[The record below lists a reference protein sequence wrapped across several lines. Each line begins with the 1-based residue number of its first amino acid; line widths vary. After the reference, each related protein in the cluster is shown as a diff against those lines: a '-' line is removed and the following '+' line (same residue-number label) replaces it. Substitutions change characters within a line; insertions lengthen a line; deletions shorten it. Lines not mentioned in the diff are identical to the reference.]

1 MLNQFQGH
9 PKHWAPCGCT
19 GHEPRKQVLT
29 VTCKVVLSL
38 TSRNKIVRPRLA
50 PKWDAKYSR
59 ILLADSLSS
68 HLTVEWIPEEPGN
81 LDTHGSYWV
90 LFFKKKKKKKKK
102 SSTKVTDPKVS
113 EALFSLSAHQMSL
126 SWVSGNSSYTIG
138 FILKI
143 LLESLEDIFLSS
155 ATSPWKARWSL
166 GAWERLAPCFYLI
179 HRPGVSFDIALTWWH
194 IVDKVV
200 CGLPF
205 LMRQFSL

>member
-38 TSRNKIVRPRLA
+38 TSTNKIVRPRLA

-90 LFFKKKKKKKKK
+90 LFFKKKKKVLQRSQTPKCQKHCSHSQPIKWAFHGFQAILHTQLD
-102 SSTKVTDPKVS
+102 SSWKYCLKVLRTFFFPPLPHPEK
-113 EALFSLSAHQMSL
+113 
-126 SWVSGNSSYTIG
+126 
-138 FILKI
+138 
-143 LLESLEDIFLSS
+143 
-155 ATSPWKARWSL
+155 L
-166 GAWERLAPCFYLI
+166 G
-179 HRPGVSFDIALTWWH
+179 
-194 IVDKVV
+194 
-200 CGLPF
+200 GL
-205 LMRQFSL
+205 